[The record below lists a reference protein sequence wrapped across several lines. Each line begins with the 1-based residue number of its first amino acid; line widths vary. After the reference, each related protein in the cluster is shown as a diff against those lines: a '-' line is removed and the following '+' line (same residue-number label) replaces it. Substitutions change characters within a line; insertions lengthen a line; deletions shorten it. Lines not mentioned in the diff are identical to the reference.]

1 MRAWYDRLPIHRKL
15 VAVAMAVTTVAL
27 TLAVSGLIAADLW
40 RYRST
45 AEADTRIL
53 ARVIAENSAAAVQFQ
68 APEEAEQMLSTS
80 GVRQSVRR
88 ACLYLNDG
96 RLFATFEP
104 SPQYRC
110 PNAVPHASSLLTV
123 RGTSQIIRND
133 RILGVVYVERE
144 LTELWS
150 SVLITVGA
158 GAVMLVLAGLVAVP
172 LANRLHRRISEPIVQ
187 LSAAARRI
195 GAETTPQELLPPIDT
210 GSSEIGELVRAF
222 SDMLRRVA
230 EANTALRQ
238 RESEREELLRR
249 ERDASRLKDE
259 FLAAVSHELRTPL
272 NAIVGWVQILAT
284 TPADHAT
291 IAKGIA
297 SIARNA
303 RTQTR
308 VIEDLVD
315 VSRIVAG
322 KLNLRTDAVDLRDAV
337 ACALDSLRAMA
348 QSKNIK
354 LGVDLA
360 KHPCLVNGDRD
371 RLQQVVG
378 NLLSNALKFTN
389 PGGTVSLSLRVIG
402 SSYEVSVADSG
413 VGLSADFLPF
423 VFDRFRQADGSLTRE
438 HGGLGLGLAIVKE
451 LTTLHGGTVAV
462 ESAGR
467 NRGATFRIRL
477 PALIEGP
484 TSVSSTRD
492 KPATTAA
499 YALAGVRVLAVD
511 DNADTL
517 EVLEVALRA
526 AGAQVKTVSSGA
538 AALELIDRETADVLL
553 CDLAM
558 PDMDGFDLLE
568 RIRRRRSS
576 GGVIPAI
583 ALSAHAT
590 AEHRARSRHAGFREH
605 VAKPFRV
612 DDVIQA
618 IRASV
623 AAPLNPPQT
632 NSRQKRA

>member
-15 VAVAMAVTTVAL
+15 VAVAIAVTTVAL

-68 APEEAEQMLSTS
+68 APDEAEQMLSTS
-80 GVRQSVRR
+80 GARQSVRR

-110 PNAVPHASSLLTV
+110 PDAQPHASSLLTV
-123 RGTSQIIRND
+123 RGTSQIIRNN

-144 LTELWS
+144 LTGLWP

-195 GAETTPQELLPPIDT
+195 GAETPQELLPPIDT

-284 TPADHAT
+284 TPANHAT

-297 SIARNA
+297 AIARNA

-337 ACALDSLRAMA
+337 ECALDSIRASA

-354 LGVDLA
+354 LGVEVTN
-360 KHPCLVNGDRD
+360 HPCLVNGDRD

-389 PGGTVSLSLRVIG
+389 AGGTVSLSLRVIG

-413 VGLSADFLPF
+413 VGISADFLPF

-451 LTTLHGGTVAV
+451 LTTLHGGTVTV

-492 KPATTAA
+492 KPATTAG
-499 YALAGVRVLAVD
+499 YVLAGVRVLAVD

-526 AGAQVKTVSSGA
+526 AGAQVKSVSSGA

-558 PDMDGFDLLE
+558 PDIDGFDLLE
-568 RIRRRRSS
+568 RIRRRRGS
-576 GGVIPAI
+576 GRLIPAI

-590 AEHRARSRHAGFREH
+590 AEHRARSRQAGFREH

-623 AAPLNPPQT
+623 GAPLNPPQT
-632 NSRQKRA
+632 NSQQKRV